1 MRLNKMKLGVM
12 LVLISLSTGI
22 ISCKKKGCT
31 DPTAVNYNSNA
42 EKDDGSCEAA
52 IVIANTNTIKTGFIS
67 SNETWISTQVYE
79 LNGKVVV
86 ESGVTLT
93 IEPGTIIK
101 GAEGTG
107 TNASALVV
115 AKGGMINAVG
125 TASSPI
131 IFTSV
136 LDNIEQGQLTGTNL
150 DENDNGKWGG
160 IIVLGNAPISA
171 ADGDVLSQIEGIPV
185 TDTYGAFGGNN
196 STDNSGTLS
205 YVSIRHGG
213 ALIGAGNEING
224 LTLGGV
230 GSGTTITNIEIVAN
244 LDDGIEFFGGTVN
257 VSNLIIGFQGDDGV
271 DIDMNYSGT
280 VSEFIVINGSSS
292 DEGLEIDGPE
302 GTTNTTGLFT
312 LQNGSVYT
320 FGGTDANG
328 EFKSKAQ
335 GTITNV
341 NFGTA
346 KIRASYQNDCVDPK
360 TDSYT
365 HLTDAVPTLVFTS
378 SQFTAVSVYTG
389 STDNAGVNACSVFA
403 ADQTAA
409 EGAMISGSA
418 SGANTSGYTWT
429 WMSANGKL

>member
-1 MRLNKMKLGVM
+1 MKLGVM
-12 LVLISLSTGI
+12 LVMISLSAGI

-52 IVIANTNTIKTGFIS
+52 IIITNTNTVKTGFIS
-67 SNETWISTQVYE
+67 SNETWNSTEVYE
-79 LNGKVVV
+79 LSGKVVV
-86 ESGVTLT
+86 QSGVTLT

-101 GAEGTG
+101 GQEGTG

-115 AKGGMINAVG
+115 AKGGMLNAVG
-125 TASSPI
+125 TISLPI

-150 DENDNGKWGG
+150 DENDQGKWGG
-160 IIVLGNAPISA
+160 IIVLGDAPISA

-185 TDTYGAFGGNN
+185 TDTYGAFGGVNAA
-196 STDNSGTLS
+196 DNSGTMS
-205 YVSIRHGG
+205 YISIRHGG

-230 GSGTTITNIEIVAN
+230 GTGTTINNIEVVSN

-257 VSNLIIGFQGDDGV
+257 VSNILIGFQGDDGI

-280 VSEFIVINGSSS
+280 VSDFIVINGSNS
-292 DEGLEIDGPE
+292 DEGLEVDGPE
-302 GTTNTTGLFT
+302 GTTYTSGLFNLT
-312 LQNGSVYT
+312 NGSVYT
-320 FGGTDANG
+320 YGGTDASVD
-328 EFKSKAQ
+328 FKSKAQ
-335 GTITNV
+335 GTVTNV
-341 NFGTA
+341 MFGTA
-346 KIRASYQNDCVDPK
+346 KIRASYQNDCADPK

-365 HLTDAVPTLVFTS
+365 YLTDASPILIFAGSEFTGV
-378 SQFTAVSVYTG
+378 TVYTG
-389 STDNAGVNACSVFA
+389 SQDNAGVNNCTVFP

-409 EGAMISGSA
+409 EGAMTSTTATGVS
-418 SGANTSGYTWT
+418 TSGYTWT
-429 WMSANGKL
+429 WASINGKL

>member
-1 MRLNKMKLGVM
+1 
-12 LVLISLSTGI
+12 
-22 ISCKKKGCT
+22 
-31 DPTAVNYNSNA
+31 
-42 EKDDGSCEAA
+42 
-52 IVIANTNTIKTGFIS
+52 
-67 SNETWISTQVYE
+67 
-79 LNGKVVV
+79 
-86 ESGVTLT
+86 
-93 IEPGTIIK
+93 
-101 GAEGTG
+101 
-107 TNASALVV
+107 
-115 AKGGMINAVG
+115 MINAVG

-171 ADGDVLSQIEGIPV
+171 ADGDELSQIEGIPV

-365 HLTDAVPTLVFTS
+365 HLTDAVPTLVFTY